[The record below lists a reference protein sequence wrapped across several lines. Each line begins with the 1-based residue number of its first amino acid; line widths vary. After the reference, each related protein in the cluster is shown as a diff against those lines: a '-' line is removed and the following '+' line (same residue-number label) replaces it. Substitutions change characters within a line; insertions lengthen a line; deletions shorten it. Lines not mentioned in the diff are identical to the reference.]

1 MRKMSDNKDLH
12 EKFNKGKQREM
23 IEKQIS
29 YKIKFT
35 EQQLKELYQ
44 LLQNAKDNGHL
55 NTDKDLILVYNEL
68 RLLFNNGNGI
78 RR

>member
-1 MRKMSDNKDLH
+1 MSDLQMSDSKNLH
-12 EKFNKGKQREM
+12 EKFNKGNNVKM

-35 EQQLKELYQ
+35 EQQLRELYQ
-44 LLQNAKDNGHL
+44 LLQDAKGNDRL

-68 RLLFNNGNGI
+68 GLLFGNGI

>member
-1 MRKMSDNKDLH
+1 
-12 EKFNKGKQREM
+12 M

-35 EQQLKELYQ
+35 EQQLRELYQ
-44 LLQNAKDNGHL
+44 LLRNAKDNGHL
-55 NTDKDLILVYNEL
+55 NTDKDLILVYNKL

-78 RR
+78 RQ